1 MQISELALNT
11 AEILDNK
18 KADDI
23 TILDVRGLTIVS
35 DYFIV
40 ASATNVNHVR
50 TLAEEVEDT
59 LGQVGLRPLRTEGKE
74 EGRWVVLD
82 YGDLLVHIFHTKERE
97 FYQLERLWKVDGNF
111 LDYSEQ
117 QEKVRREKAADRS
130 AG

>member
-1 MQISELALNT
+1 MEISELAMKT

-23 TILDVRGLTIVS
+23 TILDVRDLTIVS

-40 ASATNVNHVR
+40 AGATNVNHVR
-50 TLAEEVEDT
+50 TLAEEVENKLAQD
-59 LGQVGLRPLRTEGKE
+59 GLMPLRTEGKE

-82 YGDLLVHIFHTKERE
+82 YGDILVHIFHVKERE

-111 LDYSEQ
+111 LDYSKE
-117 QEKVRREKAADRS
+117 QEKLRA
-130 AG
+130 

>member
-50 TLAEEVEDT
+50 TLAEEVEDK

-111 LDYSEQ
+111 LDFSEE
-117 QEKVRREKAADRS
+117 QEKIRKEKAEARS